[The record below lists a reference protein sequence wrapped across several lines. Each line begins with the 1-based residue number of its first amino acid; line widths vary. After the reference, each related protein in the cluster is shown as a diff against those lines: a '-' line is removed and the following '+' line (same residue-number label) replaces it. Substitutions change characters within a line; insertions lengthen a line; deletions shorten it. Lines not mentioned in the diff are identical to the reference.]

1 MLGKRGHGMKAKDY
15 FDRYKNGLA
24 SKDKDTYVLTFREM
38 YREMFQECVD
48 TMHIRHI
55 ERNDAV
61 VSVFKEMNERYNA
74 LCRLLAKEYGNS
86 PIKANGFAYLACD
99 TCDFLTP
106 FFSQELKTLNKESED
121 TK

>member
-1 MLGKRGHGMKAKDY
+1 MKAKDY

-61 VSVFKEMNERYNA
+61 VSVFKAMNERYNA

-86 PIKANGFAYLACD
+86 PIKKNGFASLACD
-99 TCDFLTP
+99 TCDFLRP
-106 FFSQELKTLNKESED
+106 YFLKELNSLKHTNEESED
-121 TK
+121 TE